1 MFGIQISMSLIP
13 CGLVFEMLVGLR
25 FPRVASP
32 PKVPEGNPGGF
43 CSPWKLPLQDSL
55 TLGAALAQ
63 PSL

>member
-32 PKVPEGNPGGF
+32 PPK
-43 CSPWKLPLQDSL
+43 SQRATRRLLPPLEAPFARQPY
-55 TLGAALAQ
+55 LGAALAQ